1 MLSPTT
7 IRGGVSAL
15 VKIQAKFPG
24 TCFPPS
30 LIHLDTGGARR
41 CSARRKNKVT
51 TATAATQI
59 YRNNYGFFGVAVAG
73 ARALNFTL
81 YVSTISL
88 VIFVAGVAHSTG
100 LRDAEM
106 SSTRTYPLS
115 WAYFLVN
122 STSLLPTRSTISC
135 AACW

>member
-59 YRNNYGFFGVAVAG
+59 YRNNYGFFGVAG

-88 VIFVAGVAHSTG
+88 VIFVAGVAQSTV
-100 LRDAEM
+100 LRDAET
-106 SSTRTYPLS
+106 SSTR
-115 WAYFLVN
+115 
-122 STSLLPTRSTISC
+122 
-135 AACW
+135 

>member
-15 VKIQAKFPG
+15 VKTRAKFPG

-41 CSARRKNKVT
+41 CSARRKNKMT

-73 ARALNFTL
+73 ATALNFAL
-81 YVSTISL
+81 YASTISL
-88 VIFVAGVAHSTG
+88 VMSAAGVAQSTG
-100 LRDAEM
+100 LRDAET

-115 WAYFLVN
+115 WAYFLIN
-122 STSLLPTRSTISC
+122 STSLLPTLSTLSC
-135 AACW
+135 ADCW